1 MTRPFDK
8 ADRIINRTAV
18 RISNELNR
26 MVADLPE
33 EFATQQAIEEIIVA
47 LADLHPWLVRL
58 IMEDGDIRE
67 SYWAAVARRP
77 VTPRRRARS

>member
-18 RISNELNR
+18 RISTELNR

-33 EFATQQAIEEIIVA
+33 EVAAQMAIEQGIIA
-47 LADLHPWLVRL
+47 LAELQPWFVRL

-67 SYWAAVARRP
+67 SYWAAVARLP
-77 VTPRRRARS
+77 VTPRRRV